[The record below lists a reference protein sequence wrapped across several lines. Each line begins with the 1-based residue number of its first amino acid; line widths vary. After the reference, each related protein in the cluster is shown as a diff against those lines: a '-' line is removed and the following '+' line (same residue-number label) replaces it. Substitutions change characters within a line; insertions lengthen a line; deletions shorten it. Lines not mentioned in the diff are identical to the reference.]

1 MKTLSKILTSF
12 VIGVGIGNLIECLL
26 TLYFGEF
33 VMGTPDFLTAHPSL
47 VFVKLVQTGI
57 YGGFGLVS
65 LVGQELFSKK
75 ENSLFKATTLHLLS
89 IFAYFAFAGFYLRWF
104 TDFSVFFISC
114 ASFLLIYF
122 IIWTLIYLAEKR
134 KFEEIN
140 RQLQKKQE
148 GV

>member
-1 MKTLSKILTSF
+1 MKTLSKIITSF

-33 VMGTPDFLTAHPSL
+33 VMGTPDFLAAHPSL

-57 YGGFGLVS
+57 YGGFGLIS
-65 LVGQELFSKK
+65 PVGQELFSKK
-75 ENSLFKATTLHLLS
+75 ENSLFKATTLHLLL

-104 TDFSVFFISC
+104 SNFSSFLISW

-122 IIWTLIYLAEKR
+122 IIWTFIYLTEKR
-134 KFEEIN
+134 KIEEMN
-140 RQLQKKQE
+140 RQLKKKQE